1 MKTFTLKLKHYQII
15 NDEKKAIVYEVI
27 HFVTLLL

>member
-1 MKTFTLKLKHYQII
+1 MKTFTLKLKHYQIF
-15 NDEKKAIVYEVI
+15 NDEKKPIVSGVI